1 MAWTTTRAEIC
12 NPDGQKILFVTRG
25 YGENCKRITGSQG
38 GIDVEHQASAGEG
51 EVFSKTITF
60 YPMHVVLWIERV
72 TT

>member
-12 NPDGQKILFVTRG
+12 NPDGQKVLFVTRG
-25 YGENCKRITGSQG
+25 YGKNCHRITGSQG
-38 GIDVEHQASAGEG
+38 GIDVEQGPANGDEPFAPRI
-51 EVFSKTITF
+51 ITF